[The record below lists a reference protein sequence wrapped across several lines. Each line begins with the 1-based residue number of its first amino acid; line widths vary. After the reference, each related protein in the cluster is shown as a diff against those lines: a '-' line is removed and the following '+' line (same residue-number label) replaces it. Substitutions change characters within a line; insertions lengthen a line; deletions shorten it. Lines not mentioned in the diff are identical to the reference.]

1 MHKNSLNLSIQRIFI
16 GFSFV
21 KPSQNAMQNLNQKRY
36 QQYIIA
42 QLDSDDGSDEDE
54 DMNIETLPR
63 ITASETLN
71 LVKWLRLYEEQ
82 QDQERSES
90 NSTA

>member
-21 KPSQNAMQNLNQKRY
+21 KPSQNAMQNLNKRY